1 MMSNLSRYID
11 SNAVNKIESWLKDF
25 NLDLVISRPSK
36 TRLGVFI
43 RRYNDKDRIIINDNL
58 NKYAFLITLIHE
70 LAHASVADKF
80 KNNVR
85 PHGQEWK
92 DEFRKMMLSFL
103 TPRFFPRDLLECLS
117 KHLINPSSSTFRDI
131 ELSKIL
137 QKYDNRN
144 IITVHQLDDGDEFK
158 TIDGKK
164 FRRICKL
171 RKNYKC
177 INLENSRLYRVSP
190 LEEFDLI

>member
-1 MMSNLSRYID
+1 MLDISSFLTPSAIK
-11 SNAVNKIESWLKDF
+11 KINSWQKSF
-25 NLDLVISRPSK
+25 NVKVIITSPKK

-43 RRYNDKDRIIINDNL
+43 QKRNGCHVIKINNNL
-58 NKYAFLITLIHE
+58 NKYSFLITLIHE
-70 LAHASVADKF
+70 FAHASVADKF
-80 KNNVR
+80 KNNVS

-92 DEFRKMMLSFL
+92 YEFRKMMLSFL
-103 TPRFFPRDLLECLS
+103 TPRFFPNDILECLS
-117 KHLINPSSSTFRDI
+117 KHLINPSSSTFRDV

-137 QKYDNRN
+137 QKYDNRK
-144 IITVHQLDDGDEFK
+144 IVTVHQLDDGDEFK

-190 LEEFDLI
+190 LTEVDVI

>member
-1 MMSNLSRYID
+1 MSNLSRYIHSD
-11 SNAVNKIESWLKDF
+11 AINKIESWLEDF
-25 NLDLVISRPSK
+25 NLDLVVSRPSK

-43 RRYNDKDRIIINDNL
+43 KRPNTRDRIVINDNL

-70 LAHASVADKF
+70 LAHASVAHKF

-92 DEFRKMMLSFL
+92 DEFRKMMISFL
-103 TPRFFPRDLLECLS
+103 TPRFFPNDILECLS
-117 KHLINPSSSTFRDI
+117 KHLINPSSSTSRDV
-131 ELSKIL
+131 ELSTIL

-190 LEEFDLI
+190 LTEVDLI